1 MCRRGYRTE
10 HDRGAHQTP
19 EQECINREL
28 LNLSQREMWT
38 LLEVQE
44 REVLLATIEE
54 MKLQQKKEQR
64 DPSPLH
70 STLAQNRV
78 CLGSA
83 R

>member
-1 MCRRGYRTE
+1 MSPW
-10 HDRGAHQTP
+10 QPTP
-19 EQECINREL
+19 HSLALRATVIEKRFWSF
-28 LNLSQREMWT
+28 NLSQREMWT